1 MINKFGGFGG
11 GNMQQ
16 LMKQAQRMQEELQ
29 KAKEEVANTK
39 VTGVA
44 QNDMVV
50 IEMTGD
56 RQVLGVHIN
65 SQIIDPN
72 DSELLEDLIYV
83 ALKDAL
89 NKIEELNAKKLGPL
103 SGGLL

>member
-89 NKIEELNAKKLGPL
+89 NKVEELNVKKLGPL

>member
-1 MINKFGGFGG
+1 MD
-11 GNMQQ
+11 
-16 LMKQAQRMQEELQ
+16 
-29 KAKEEVANTK
+29 KENGDSILFTK
-39 VTGVA
+39 NFKRIFITFS

-89 NKIEELNAKKLGPL
+89 NKVEELNAKKLGPL

>member
-89 NKIEELNAKKLGPL
+89 NKVEELNAKKLGPL